1 MLYDHGLKIYIRM
14 QTLSL
19 YFMTQFFFFR
29 NQVYVGE
36 PLVKPKKNH
45 LDMMFEHVM
54 HSTGHDHM

>member
-1 MLYDHGLKIYIRM
+1 M

-19 YFMTQFFFFR
+19 YFMTQFFPFFR

-45 LDMMFEHVM
+45 LDTMFEHIM

>member
-1 MLYDHGLKIYIRM
+1 MVLKNKHWNADSVLVFYDSI
-14 QTLSL
+14 LSP
-19 YFMTQFFFFR
+19 FFR

-45 LDMMFEHVM
+45 LDTMFEHIM

>member
-1 MLYDHGLKIYIRM
+1 MVKIGM
-14 QTLSL
+14 QTLSFL
-19 YFMTQFFFFR
+19 FTLWLNYFFLCFR

-45 LDMMFEHVM
+45 LDTMFEHIM